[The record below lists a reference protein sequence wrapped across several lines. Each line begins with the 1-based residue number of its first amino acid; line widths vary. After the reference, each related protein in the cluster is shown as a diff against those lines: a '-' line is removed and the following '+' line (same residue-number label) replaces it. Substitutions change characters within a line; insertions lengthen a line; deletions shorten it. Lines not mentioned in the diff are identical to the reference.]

1 MKIGIDLAHIL
12 AKAAGKAEFE
22 MDFPGKKSVTLRN
35 ILDELVNNYPKLK
48 YEIYDEKGALSF
60 HILIFINDRPMQHS
74 DDISMKLE
82 DNDVVHLYPVIG
94 GG

>member
-12 AKAAGKAEFE
+12 AKAAGKSEFDL
-22 MDFPGKKSVTLRN
+22 DFPGRSSMTLEE
-35 ILDELVNNYPKLK
+35 LLGELVSEYPKLK
-48 YEIYDEKGALSF
+48 DEIYDEKEDLSF

-74 DDISMKLE
+74 DKITMELNDG
-82 DNDVVHLYPVIG
+82 DVVHLYPVIG